1 MATIAVWIRI
11 DEERVVQSLQDTGE
25 RLDGVDGE
33 VTLDFSA
40 VRRIDASA
48 LGVIVAL
55 ASVADDKGIKVVLR
69 GVNVEIYRVLKLLK
83 LASRFSFGD

>member
-1 MATIAVWIRI
+1 MATIAVWIRV

-25 RLDGVDGE
+25 RLDSVDGE

-40 VRRIDASA
+40 VHRIDARA
-48 LGVIVAL
+48 LGAMEEL
-55 ASVADDKGIKVVLR
+55 ASIANDKGIKVVLR

-83 LASRFSFGD
+83 LASRFSFGN

>member
-1 MATIAVWIRI
+1 MATIAVWIRV
-11 DEERVVQSLQDTGE
+11 DEERVVQSLQDTAQ

-40 VRRIDASA
+40 VHRIDASA
-48 LGVIVAL
+48 LGAMGEL
-55 ASVADDKGIKVVLR
+55 ASIADDKGIKVVLR

-83 LASRFSFGD
+83 LASRFSFGN

>member
-11 DEERVVQSLQDTGE
+11 DEERVVQSLQDTAE
-25 RLDGVDGE
+25 RLDGVDRE

-40 VRRIDASA
+40 VHRIDASA